1 MEIYDYKKFVAQ
13 RKKNAENQARD
24 YFYNKKERKPYY
36 WAEGNTLDDVCNH
49 NEAFFHFTTQNLLS
63 DAECKIRKYKW
74 LIISVNT
81 FY

>member
-1 MEIYDYKKFVAQ
+1 MELFDYKKFVAE
-13 RKKNAENQARD
+13 RKAKAESQARD